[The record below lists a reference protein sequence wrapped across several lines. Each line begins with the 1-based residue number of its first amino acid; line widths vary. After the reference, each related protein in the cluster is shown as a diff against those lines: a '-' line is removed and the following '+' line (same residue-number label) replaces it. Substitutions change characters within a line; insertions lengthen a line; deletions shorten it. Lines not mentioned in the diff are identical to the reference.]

1 MGLISKLN
9 EKDMSEPFR
18 SVTTH
23 FNKPCYLITG
33 SNSARHKE
41 DTTYSIQQA
50 ITNVILNAVMS
61 GYEYILKIIKNYKRR
76 RMEKKSKEEQHLN
89 RTEFIAL
96 VLERLPF
103 LYTHSKEVENAQWIK
118 IAYDLKM
125 RDKLIPNTVRYQTGP
140 YYFISFGSI
149 STQIKRQFFLS
160 FLKNDRTGN
169 SQMIYPTK
177 KPMTNFGCHE
187 SWDSYCNVPIKM
199 RKNAANEFFEYLTSE
214 EIKSIILNGDRSY
227 ADFHDDTI
235 LEDDSQKDWFH
246 KWGYVYETESDCY
259 RALDLELKNYSLE
272 LTVLDNLLKLG
283 VSFAELPKTST
294 LGIETLKDLIEEK
307 RTLILERYI
316 PVAIQKK
323 AIKANQ
329 LSKCEANTAKY
340 NELMCY

>member
-1 MGLISKLN
+1 MGHITKLS
-9 EKDMSEPFR
+9 EKDMSENSR
-18 SVTTH
+18 SRSAH
-23 FNKPCYLITG
+23 FSKSCYPITENI
-33 SNSARHKE
+33 SSKYNNDS
-41 DTTYSIQQA
+41 TYSIQ
-50 ITNVILNAVMS
+50 TILNSILNVAIS
-61 GYEYILKIIKNYKRR
+61 CYDYFLKIIKNYKRTK
-76 RMEKKSKEEQHLN
+76 MEKKSKEELHLN

-125 RDKLIPNTVRYQTGP
+125 RDKLIPNIVRYQTGP

-149 STQIKRQFFLS
+149 STQIKRQFFLL
-160 FLKNDRTGN
+160 FLKNDKTGN

-177 KPMTNFGCHE
+177 KPVTKFSSHE
-187 SWDSYCNVPIKM
+187 SWDSYCNIPIKI

-214 EIKSIILNGDRSY
+214 EIKSIILNGDRSHV
-227 ADFHDDTI
+227 DFHEDTI
-235 LEDDSQKDWFH
+235 LKDDSQKDWFH

-283 VSFAELPKTST
+283 VSYSEVPKTST
-294 LGIETLKDLIEEK
+294 LGIETIKDLIEEK
-307 RTLILERYI
+307 RALILETYI
-316 PVAIQKK
+316 PGAVQKK
-323 AIKANQ
+323 AIKADQ
-329 LSKCEANTAKY
+329 LSKYKANTAKY